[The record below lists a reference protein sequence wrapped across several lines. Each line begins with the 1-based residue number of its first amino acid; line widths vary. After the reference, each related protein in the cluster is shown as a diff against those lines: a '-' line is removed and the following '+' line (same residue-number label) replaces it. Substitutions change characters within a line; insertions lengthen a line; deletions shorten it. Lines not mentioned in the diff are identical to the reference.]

1 MKEAEK
7 WPEGQP
13 PFGLP
18 KLRIVKVTTGKKKK
32 KAAEEGDDKDKKAK
46 DKKAKK

>member
-7 WPEGQP
+7 FPDGSA

-32 KAAEEGDDKDKKAK
+32 KAAEGDDKKDEK
-46 DKKAKK
+46 DKKKGKK